1 MVLILLLL
9 FLSVSD
15 LGCFG
20 KLFSETGSW
29 PFIREV
35 CWTRFGLFFLGECVW
50 GCWFRFVVGRIGF
63 GYVSGFEIS
72 ALLRRTI

>member
-35 CWTRFGLFFLGECVW
+35 CWTRFGLSFSWVSVFGVAGLGSLW
-50 GCWFRFVVGRIGF
+50 D
-63 GYVSGFEIS
+63 VSVLDMCQG
-72 ALLRRTI
+72 LK